1 MSEIFAAELRSIMKT
16 KAAVVRKPFR
26 ASAPTGKSS
35 SKSAPSR
42 GRSLVRR
49 GDTTRLSILNA
60 AERCFGES
68 GFDGVSLRTITEMAG
83 VDLALVNYHF
93 RSKENLLHEVITR
106 RARVVHDERVRA
118 LELARQRAGT
128 RSPSIEA
135 IVTAFLEPLLRRLA
149 GGDPGWRHYG
159 SLISQLDVLP
169 KFVTLAG
176 DVLDPTALHFINALR
191 LALPNTPQRSIYWG
205 YMFLIGSM
213 VQVISATG
221 RIERLSR
228 SLCRSDDIDTA
239 LRELVPFVSGG
250 FRAFGYRPK
259 LGANK

>member
-1 MSEIFAAELRSIMKT
+1 MHWPVSLPALPRRRTNRQANRRRATDAVSPGAAT
-16 KAAVVRKPFR
+16 
-26 ASAPTGKSS
+26 
-35 SKSAPSR
+35 
-42 GRSLVRR
+42 RR
-49 GDTTRLSILNA
+49 GSRSSMRRNA
-60 AERCFGES
+60 ALAKAD
-68 GFDGVSLRTITEMAG
+68 FDGVSLRTITEVAG

-93 RSKENLLHEVITR
+93 GSKENLLHEVIAR

-118 LELARQRAGT
+118 LELARQKAGT
-128 RSPSIEA
+128 QSPSIEA

-149 GGDPGWRHYG
+149 DGDAGWRHYG

-169 KFVTLAG
+169 KFVALAS

-191 LALPNTPQRSIYWG
+191 LALPKAPRQSIYWG

-228 SLCRSDDIDTA
+228 GLCRSDDIDAA

-250 FRAFGYRPK
+250 LRAFGSQPK
-259 LGANK
+259 

>member
-1 MSEIFAAELRSIMKT
+1 MPGIFCMELHAIMKT
-16 KAAVVRKPFR
+16 KAVLARKPSR
-26 ASAPTGKSS
+26 APTPSSESSGKS
-35 SKSAPSR
+35 AL
-42 GRSLVRR
+42 GRERSVVRR

-68 GFDGVSLRTITEMAG
+68 GFDGVSLRAITEVAG

-93 RSKENLLHEVITR
+93 RSKENLLREVVAR
-106 RARVVHDERVRA
+106 RARVVHEERVRA
-118 LELARQRAGT
+118 LELARQQAST
-128 RSPSIEA
+128 RSPSVEA

-149 GGDPGWRHYG
+149 VGDPGWRHYG

-169 KFVTLAG
+169 KFVALAG

-191 LALPNTPQRSIYWG
+191 LALPKTPQRSIYWG

-228 SLCRSDDIDTA
+228 GLCRSDDIDAA

-250 FRAFGYRPK
+250 LRALGSQPK
-259 LGANK
+259 YQASG

>member
-1 MSEIFAAELRSIMKT
+1 MPSIFAMELHAIMKT
-16 KAAVVRKPFR
+16 KAVLARKPSR
-26 ASAPTGKSS
+26 ASAPS
-35 SKSAPSR
+35 SKSAGKPVLGR
-42 GRSLVRR
+42 GRSVVRR

-68 GFDGVSLRTITEMAG
+68 GFDGVSLRAITEVAG

-93 RSKENLLHEVITR
+93 RSKENLLREVIAR
-106 RARVVHDERVRA
+106 RARVVHEERVRA

-128 RSPSIEA
+128 RSPSVEA

-169 KFVTLAG
+169 KFVALAG

-191 LALPNTPQRSIYWG
+191 LALPKTPQRSIYWG

-228 SLCRSDDIDTA
+228 GLCRSDDIDAA

-250 FRAFGYRPK
+250 LRALGSQPK
-259 LGANK
+259 Y